1 MITLALALLLPLL
14 ALASP
19 IAKADSTAGL
29 GPSGYPNV
37 EPVRVAVL
45 DSEASPGY
53 VSGVLYNEYELAY
66 ELLASDPMLD
76 VMVITSWGIATGELD
91 DFDIDVLLL
100 IDNVPE
106 TYANDDIK
114 SWWENG
120 GAIVAL
126 DSSIEFLCYAGILPA
141 ASEGS
146 NGEGTYWDYATSD
159 TTTPVELA
167 HPILRGYHEDFY
179 AVWIGF
185 AGYYQSAMDDQPEWP
200 YITMVA
206 QDKANSDLMTITAYD
221 PPDKGRVAHLWFS
234 IWEDAPFYEPFL
246 PNLLRNAVKWAG
258 GLVMTLE
265 VDVSNP
271 TPKQGEEVELFVYL
285 EDERG
290 NIVTGASVWAVA
302 DGVSIDFYFSAT
314 APFRY
319 VGVLDTSKLLGDV
332 EVNIYAYVEGLG
344 TLHTRVPISIT
355 GRFIVDAWLDDATP
369 AKGDTVRA
377 YIRVSDYGGRPVED
391 ATVDIIIDTTSIS
404 TTHISDGL
412 YTADIDTSALSGSV
426 SATVRVE
433 KTGFETK
440 EVPLAF
446 DVKDQFIVYA
456 WLDDATPTK
465 GDTVR
470 AYVRVNNY
478 AGRPVEDATVS
489 IILDTTT
496 ISATHVADGLYVADI
511 DTSALSGSVSA
522 TVRVEKEGFETKEVP
537 LAFEVEEPVEEPTP
551 SLTERLIG
559 DPLGLIALAGVAL
572 GLIGLSL
579 GLVSFFKR

>member
-1 MITLALALLLPLL
+1 
-14 ALASP
+14 
-19 IAKADSTAGL
+19 
-29 GPSGYPNV
+29 V

-45 DSEASPGY
+45 DSDAWPDY
-53 VSGVLYNEYELAY
+53 VAGVLHNEYERAY

-76 VMVITSWGIATGELD
+76 VMVITSDGILWGDLD
-91 DFDIDVLLL
+91 SFDVDVLLL
-100 IDNVPE
+100 IDNVHE

-146 NGEGTYWDYATSD
+146 NGLGTYWDYDTSD
-159 TTTPVELA
+159 TVEPVELA
-167 HPILRGYHEDFY
+167 HPILRGYHENFY
-179 AVWIGF
+179 FYWIDF
-185 AGYYQSAMDDQPEWP
+185 AGYYESAMDDEPEWP
-200 YITMVA
+200 YITVVA
-206 QDKANSDLMTITAYD
+206 RDKANSDLMTITAYD

-234 IWEDAPFYEPFL
+234 IWEYAPFYEPFL

-265 VDVSNP
+265 VDASTL
-271 TPKQGEEVELFVYL
+271 TPAQGEEVELYAYV

-290 NIVTGASVWAVA
+290 NIITGASVRAVA
-302 DGVSIDFYFSAT
+302 GGTSVEFYLSTT

-332 EVNIYAYVEGLG
+332 VVHIYASAEGLG
-344 TLHTRVPISIT
+344 TLHGWIHLTIT
-355 GRFIVDAWLDDATP
+355 GRFLVDAWLDDATP
-369 AKGDTVRA
+369 TKGDTVRA

-391 ATVDIIIDTTSIS
+391 ATVSIVIGTTS
-404 TTHISDGL
+404 
-412 YTADIDTSALSGSV
+412 
-426 SATVRVE
+426 
-433 KTGFETK
+433 
-440 EVPLAF
+440 
-446 DVKDQFIVYA
+446 
-456 WLDDATPTK
+456 
-465 GDTVR
+465 
-470 AYVRVNNY
+470 
-478 AGRPVEDATVS
+478 
-489 IILDTTT
+489 
-496 ISATHVADGLYVADI
+496 ISATHVADGLYVAEI

-522 TVRVEKEGFETKEVP
+522 TVRVEKEGFEAKEVP
-537 LAFEVEEPVEEPTP
+537 LALEVKELVEKPTP